1 VTLLV
6 LDVMLI
12 CKLLRLGGILHLVK
26 IDACILLH
34 RIHHGNALKRLG
46 EIHGML
52 PVGQHLGTGH
62 FLCHIA
68 VKVLSQI
75 HHAVVIGI
83 CLIQLHECELRIVSG
98 VQTLI
103 TEYAANL
110 IDTLHAADNQSL

>member
-1 VTLLV
+1 MLV
-6 LDVMLI
+6 
-12 CKLLRLGGILHLVK
+12 CKLLRLGGILHLIK

-52 PVGQHLGTGH
+52 PVSQHLRTGH

-68 VKVLSQI
+68 VKVLGQI
-75 HHAVVIGI
+75 HHAVVIGV

-103 TEYAANL
+103 TEYTTNL
-110 IDTLHAADNQSL
+110 IDTLHAADDQSL